1 VALKGGKASSAMVS
15 KRHGEILKLLEL
27 QGSASIAAMA
37 RQLGVSTETI
47 RRDVRPL
54 VESGSVVRIHGAVGL
69 AGQLGEAPFER
80 RMRENAA
87 AKKAIAQHVASTIRD
102 GDTVML
108 DTGTTTSFLAR
119 ALIGHRSLTV
129 VTNSSDIAR
138 TLATVN
144 GNRVYM
150 AGGELRSDSG
160 AAFGS
165 SAVDFVSRFFVQ
177 HAIISAGAID
187 ATGVMDF
194 DLHEAEFA
202 RMVLSRAQ
210 RRVVVSDSSKFGC
223 RGFVQVCELTAI
235 SELVTER
242 APDGPLAAAL
252 SGAGVKV
259 VTASPGR
266 NRDGGIRSE

>member
-1 VALKGGKASSAMVS
+1 MVS

-27 QGSASIAAMA
+27 QGSASIAAIA
-37 RQLGVSTETI
+37 RQLDVSTETI

-87 AKKAIAQHVASTIRD
+87 AKKAIARQVASTVRD
-102 GDTVML
+102 GDTLML

-119 ALIGHRSLTV
+119 ALIGHRRLTV

-165 SAVDFVSRFFVQ
+165 SAVDFASRFFVQ
-177 HAIISAGAID
+177 HAVISAGAID
-187 ATGVMDF
+187 PTGIMDF

-202 RMVLSRAQ
+202 RMVLSRGQ
-210 RRVVVSDSSKFGC
+210 RRVVVSDYSKFGC
-223 RGFVQVCELTAI
+223 RGFVQVCDFRSV
-235 SELVTER
+235 SELVSDC
-242 APDGPLAAAL
+242 APSGPLAAAL
-252 SGAGVKV
+252 AEAGVKV
-259 VTASPGR
+259 VIASPSGQSL
-266 NRDGGIRSE
+266 RSS

>member
-1 VALKGGKASSAMVS
+1 MVS
-15 KRHGEILKLLEL
+15 KRHGEILKFLEL
-27 QGSASIAAMA
+27 QGSASIVAMA

-47 RRDVRPL
+47 RRDLRPL
-54 VESGSVVRIHGAVGL
+54 VESGAVVRIHGAVGL

-87 AKKAIAQHVASTIRD
+87 AKKAIASHVAATIRD

-119 ALIGHRSLTV
+119 ALIGHRRLTV

-165 SAVDFVSRFFVQ
+165 SAVDFASRFFVQ

-187 ATGVMDF
+187 GTGVMDF

-202 RMVLSRAQ
+202 RMVLSRGQ
-210 RRVVVSDSSKFGC
+210 RRLVVCDASKFGT
-223 RGFVQVCELTAI
+223 RGFVQVCGLSGFT
-235 SELVTER
+235 ELVTDQ
-242 APDGPLAAAL
+242 APSPSLGDAL
-252 SGAGVKV
+252 SNAEVKV
-259 VTASPGR
+259 TIA
-266 NRDGGIRSE
+266 

>member
-1 VALKGGKASSAMVS
+1 MVS

-47 RRDVRPL
+47 RRDLRPL
-54 VESGSVVRIHGAVGL
+54 VEAGSVLRMHGAVGL

-87 AKKAIAQHVASTIRD
+87 AKKAIAHHVASTIRD

-119 ALIGHRSLTV
+119 ALIGHRRLTV

-165 SAVDFVSRFFVQ
+165 SAVDFASRFFVQ
-177 HAIISAGAID
+177 HAIISAGTID
-187 ATGVMDF
+187 ETGVMDF

-202 RMVLSRAQ
+202 RMVLSQGQ
-210 RRVVVSDSSKFGC
+210 RRLVVCDASKFGA
-223 RGFVQVCELTAI
+223 RGFVQVCDLLGFT
-235 SELVTER
+235 ELVTDQPPS
-242 APDGPLAAAL
+242 ASLGAAL
-252 SGAGVKV
+252 SKAEVKV
-259 VTASPGR
+259 TVA
-266 NRDGGIRSE
+266 

>member
-1 VALKGGKASSAMVS
+1 MVS
-15 KRHGEILKLLEL
+15 RRHGEILKLLEL
-27 QGSASIAAMA
+27 QGSTSIVAMA
-37 RQLGVSTETI
+37 RQLGVSTETV
-47 RRDVRPL
+47 RRDLRPL
-54 VESGSVVRIHGAVGL
+54 VESGSVLRMHGAVGL

-87 AKKAIAQHVASTIRD
+87 AKKAIAHHVASTIRD

-119 ALIGHRSLTV
+119 ALIGHRRLTV

-165 SAVDFVSRFFVQ
+165 AAVDFASRFFVQ

-187 ATGVMDF
+187 ETGIMDF

-202 RMVLSRAQ
+202 RMVLSRGQ
-210 RRVVVSDSSKFGC
+210 RRLAVCDASKFGC
-223 RGFVQVCELTAI
+223 RGFVQVCDLSGLT
-235 SELVTER
+235 ELVTDQI
-242 APDGPLAAAL
+242 PTGPLNAAL
-252 SGAGVKV
+252 TKAEVKLSV
-259 VTASPGR
+259 A
-266 NRDGGIRSE
+266 